1 MAVTPV
7 WMHSGAGSNADPNAD
22 LGGAISSAAV
32 SATKLNNVFDD
43 TTGDE
48 AAAGHTEYRC
58 QYIKN
63 TGATSWVAPV
73 LWSAHDTGLVT
84 EGRPHNP
91 ASPYVLSGE
100 TFQFGVEAVRATIA
114 TSSIAA
120 ATVIT
125 TSAPHKLA
133 DGATVVIAGHIGS
146 TPAVDG
152 TYVATVTGADTFTIP
167 LTVSTGGT
175 GGTVTGAAAKN
186 TTAQTIAAGG
196 AVAPLYVVFA
206 SPYTKVTGTP
216 LPVATLA
223 TNDYVAVWMK
233 WITPSSQAYSAGTDA
248 ILLCEGDDA

>member
-63 TGATSWVAPV
+63 TGATAWVAPV

-100 TFQFGVEAVRATIA
+100 TFQFGVEAVRATITA
-114 TSSIAA
+114 TSEADP
-120 ATVIT
+120 TEIT
-125 TSAPHKLA
+125 TSAAHGLA
-133 DGATVVIAGHIGS
+133 DGATVVIAGDNS
-146 TPAVDG
+146 TPSLNGSHVI
-152 TYVATVTGADTFTIP
+152 TVTGTDTFTIDIEV
-167 LTVSTGGT
+167 TAAGSA
-175 GGTVTGAAAKN
+175 GTVTGPAAKN

-216 LPVATLA
+216 LPVASLA